1 MERSELK
8 KAERESI
15 ADGVELCSIRYMT
28 YIYHFRILSSF
39 YLPPPPQKKK
49 TTTTLFAVVEV
60 ADYTF
65 LCLFMVEAILKIIAV
80 GFSSYIS
87 DGSNTLD
94 IVVLTENIIELSVK
108 DRLR

>member
-1 MERSELK
+1 
-8 KAERESI
+8 
-15 ADGVELCSIRYMT
+15 
-28 YIYHFRILSSF
+28 
-39 YLPPPPQKKK
+39 
-49 TTTTLFAVVEV
+49 
-60 ADYTF
+60 
-65 LCLFMVEAILKIIAV
+65 MVEAILKIIAV